1 MKLKSWKTTS
11 TGIVMIAGGI
21 TRLLFAIK
29 SGNYTEEAIMTTIT
43 AVLTGIGLIFA
54 KDSNVTGGDVQQ

>member
-11 TGIVMIAGGI
+11 TGIVMIIGGI
-21 TRLLFAIK
+21 VRLAFAIK
-29 SGNYTEEAIMTTIT
+29 SGNFTEEAITTT
-43 AVLTGIGLIFA
+43 AGAILTGIGLMFA

>member
-11 TGIVMIAGGI
+11 TGILLIAGGI
-21 TRLLFAIK
+21 TRLLFAVK
-29 SGNYTEEAIMTTIT
+29 SGNYTEESIITTIS
-43 AVLTGIGLIFA
+43 AVLTGIGLVFA